1 MVDELMCANEHQKL
15 EKEQRLAEQARI
27 EKEEYNKIIDAQL
40 KSQEDE
46 RRKDEE
52 RMKMRYDHNNELRR
66 QIKEREEYERQK
78 KREHLE
84 EGRKMKQKV
93 LQIKNNIER
102 IKEEKLSELKSLNV
116 QEKYV
121 TPLEKYKLNV

>member
-1 MVDELMCANEHQKL
+1 MVEELMVANEQQKL

-27 EKEEYNKIIDAQL
+27 EREEYDKIIDAQIKNL
-40 KSQEDE
+40 EDE

-52 RMKMRYDHNNELRR
+52 RVKMRYDHNNELRR
-66 QIKEREEYERQK
+66 QIKEKEEVEKQK

-93 LQIKNNIER
+93 LAIKNNIEK
-102 IKEEKLSELKSLNV
+102 IKGEKLAQLQSLNV
-116 QEKYV
+116 KEKYV
-121 TPLEKYKLNV
+121 APLVKYKLNV